1 MLEVPLNTN
10 TDPLELAKFDRIASR
25 WWDPEGEF
33 KPLHQINPLRLDYVE
48 RCLGGLA
55 NRSIVDVGCGGGLL
69 SEAMARRGA
78 RVLGIDLAERSLAVA
93 RLHAAEA
100 HIAVDYQLTGVEE
113 LAQSRPHEFDAVTCM
128 ELLEHVPNPAASI
141 SACARLLR
149 PGGAAIFSTIN
160 RNPKAYLLAIIGAE
174 YVLRL
179 LPCGTHDYRQFIRP
193 SELAA
198 WARAQGLLLQDLRGL
213 GYNPITRRYAL
224 SHDVS
229 VNYLAYFT
237 PEQ

>member
-1 MLEVPLNTN
+1 MPPNI
-10 TDPLELAKFDRIASR
+10 DPLELAKFDRIASR

-33 KPLHQINPLRLDYVE
+33 KPLHQINPLRLAYVE
-48 RCLGGLA
+48 QCLGGLA
-55 NRSIVDVGCGGGLL
+55 NRRIVDVGCGGGLL

-100 HIAVDYQLTGVEE
+100 HTAVDYQLTSVEE

-128 ELLEHVPNPAASI
+128 ELLEHVPDPAMSI

-149 PGGAAIFSTIN
+149 PGGVAIFSTIN

-193 SELAA
+193 SELGA

-229 VNYLAYFT
+229 VNYLAHFT
-237 PEQ
+237 LEQ